1 MSRHAVRLEGY
12 NAILYQPPPNPNPNA
27 HKHPYAAYSSPFH
40 TTTHIQNHHI
50 RPLPCSKLIAARLA
64 APVSSSTSALT
75 QRPVKVGTRHLA
87 RKTQTKQRQ
96 GHFKS
101 EGCGGKK
108 GGDVDEKPWMGNQIN
123 CFGLA
128 LPPHHRHCVSIFGS
142 FAVGGTWFLG
152 S

>member
-12 NAILYQPPPNPNPNA
+12 NAILYQPPPKCPQTSLRSLLIPIS
-27 HKHPYAAYSSPFH
+27 HKHTHPKSPYPPTPF
-40 TTTHIQNHHI
+40 
-50 RPLPCSKLIAARLA
+50 SKLIAARLA